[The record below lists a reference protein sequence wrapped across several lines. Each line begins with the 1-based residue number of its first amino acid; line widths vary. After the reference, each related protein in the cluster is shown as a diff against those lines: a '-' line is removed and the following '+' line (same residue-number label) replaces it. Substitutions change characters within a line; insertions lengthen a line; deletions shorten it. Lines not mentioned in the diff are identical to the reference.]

1 MLKRAHI
8 QNVLSC
14 KDVLLDDVSPITAL
28 VGRNASGKSN
38 IMRAIDWAARVAV
51 SAQPLDPATER
62 MLEYRQDNAII
73 TFDFETI
80 GITYRYTLN
89 VTPRRLPQTSH
100 NQSLEITNPVLAES
114 LYFAGGSRW
123 YPIFERNSGTIQ
135 IENKPDLQIGL
146 LTPALMAIG
155 SLLPQDD
162 PVLEKTQPAIAFLRS
177 IHYYPLDEP
186 NVVRDRN
193 SEFLVQ
199 ESEYAEWLTN
209 WTNSLDPTASVVM
222 RLIDMSKN
230 RKPDLEELK
239 QLVGANGLSV
249 LHDIEIQALS
259 FPRTKTT
266 ANTPETQTFYLVTFH
281 PVSSPKE
288 SRAYG
293 NLSFGTRRILRVL
306 VSLIF
311 DKSSVML
318 LEQPEDGIHPGLLH
332 KLIPLLKSY
341 SDLTQVMVASHSP
354 TVFNRLNPKEIRLVD
369 IDEGATS
376 VRALTKREIVGAERY
391 ISEDGP
397 LSDYIETAQEGG

>member
-1 MLKRAHI
+1 
-8 QNVLSC
+8 
-14 KDVLLDDVSPITAL
+14 
-28 VGRNASGKSN
+28 
-38 IMRAIDWAARVAV
+38 
-51 SAQPLDPATER
+51 
-62 MLEYRQDNAII
+62 
-73 TFDFETI
+73 
-80 GITYRYTLN
+80 
-89 VTPRRLPQTSH
+89 
-100 NQSLEITNPVLAES
+100 
-114 LYFAGGSRW
+114 
-123 YPIFERNSGTIQ
+123 
-135 IENKPDLQIGL
+135 
-146 LTPALMAIG
+146 
-155 SLLPQDD
+155 
-162 PVLEKTQPAIAFLRS
+162 
-177 IHYYPLDEP
+177 
-186 NVVRDRN
+186 
-193 SEFLVQ
+193 
-199 ESEYAEWLTN
+199 
-209 WTNSLDPTASVVM
+209 
-222 RLIDMSKN
+222 LIDMSKN